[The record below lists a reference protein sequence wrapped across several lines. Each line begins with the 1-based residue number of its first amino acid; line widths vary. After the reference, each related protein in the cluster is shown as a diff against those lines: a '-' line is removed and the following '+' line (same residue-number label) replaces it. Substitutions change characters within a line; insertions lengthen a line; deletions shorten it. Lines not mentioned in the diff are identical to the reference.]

1 MTISKNRLLTVD
13 PSRLNHPRPVGH
25 SSLPLPTLRA
35 RAIRPVREMPEVTD
49 VRRWRGRPY

>member
-1 MTISKNRLLTVD
+1 MTISKNRLLKVD